1 MEYLSAIVTAL
12 VTVILTLAAV
22 IKFYLPRANRQS
34 NPGHDAVLQ
43 ELQAM
48 HQADIQHH
56 AREEAWQEEV
66 RRTLER
72 IEAKLE
78 APR

>member
-1 MEYLSAIVTAL
+1 

-22 IKFYLPRANRQS
+22 IRYYLPRRDANLG
-34 NPGHDAVLQ
+34 NHLG
-43 ELQAM
+43 ELLREVREM
-48 HQADIQHH
+48 KEADLQHH
-56 AREEAWQEEV
+56 AREEVWQAEV
-66 RRTLER
+66 VRTLER